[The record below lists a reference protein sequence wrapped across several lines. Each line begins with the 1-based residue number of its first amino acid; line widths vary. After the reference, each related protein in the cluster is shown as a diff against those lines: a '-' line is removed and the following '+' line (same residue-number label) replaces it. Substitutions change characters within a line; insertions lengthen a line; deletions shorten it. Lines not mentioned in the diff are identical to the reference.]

1 MRLLILVIF
10 LIDFCYLSAQEF
22 TLPED
27 TEVWNPVPKI
37 VDTFDNL
44 APSDAII
51 LFDKD
56 SLNNWQKINGNPADW
71 EVNSNIFTIKPGTG
85 DILTKQKFSNVQF
98 HIEWRAPRLSGE
110 SGQNRGNSGIF
121 FQERYELQILDSY
134 NNKTYTNGQA
144 GSIYKQFVP
153 LVNASREPYV
163 WQNYDVIFIAP
174 TFNDDGSINT
184 RANMTVFH
192 NGILVQ
198 YKVILEGATTYIGK
212 PKYDFHNNGS
222 ILLQDHGSK
231 ISFRNI
237 WVREIEVP

>member
-1 MRLLILVIF
+1 M
-10 LIDFCYLSAQEF
+10 IDFYYLSAQEF
-22 TLPED
+22 TLPDD

-98 HIEWRAPRLSGE
+98 HIEWRAPRLSDE

-121 FQERYELQILDSY
+121 FSRALR
-134 NNKTYTNGQA
+134 TTN
-144 GSIYKQFVP
+144 
-153 LVNASREPYV
+153 
-163 WQNYDVIFIAP
+163 
-174 TFNDDGSINT
+174 T
-184 RANMTVFH
+184 
-192 NGILVQ
+192 
-198 YKVILEGATTYIGK
+198 
-212 PKYDFHNNGS
+212 
-222 ILLQDHGSK
+222 
-231 ISFRNI
+231 
-237 WVREIEVP
+237 